1 VDLVTTLGR
10 VLSGAYKLV
19 PGATGPGG
27 TVTYK
32 QQNTGSGVTV
42 DGCRRRPIHAYE
54 KAMGGP
60 FLNASDAVWFVPAA
74 TLGSIVP
81 KPGDSITSGTTFWI
95 IEHVESGLEQADYKC
110 FGIQN
115 R

>member
-1 VDLVTTLGR
+1 VTTLGR
-10 VLSGAYKLV
+10 VMSRAYKMV
-19 PGATGPGG
+19 PGATGPSG

-32 QQNTGSGVTV
+32 QQNTGSGTSV
-42 DGCRRRPIHAYE
+42 DGCRQRPIHAYE

-60 FLNASDAVWFVPAA
+60 YLNASDTVWFVPAA
-74 TLGSIVP
+74 MLGGIVP
-81 KPGDSITSGTTFWI
+81 KPGDSIAFGSSYWI
-95 IEHVESGLEQADYKC
+95 IEHVESGLQESDYKC